1 MTPGRSAFMQ
11 DDLGLLFTVGMI
23 ALFFLMDALA
33 RRKHQRPPGEVD
45 ELESRRVRE
54 PAAGGAAQ
62 SEPVT
67 GEAKSEWAYLRR
79 VPEATE
85 SAGAEEDAPKPDV
98 AEGQRAHG
106 LPRPDGSVMVAP
118 PAPGDE
124 SAAMLVDA
132 EEEIRER
139 GRRDLLAV
147 SPTAP
152 RLVDAPLAAVA
163 PRGERSRPER
173 TRRAARLRAILRA
186 DSETFRDAVLL
197 KEILGRPLGS
207 RPGPGGWQEPG

>member
-1 MTPGRSAFMQ
+1 MQ
-11 DDLGLLFTVGMI
+11 NNLGLLFTVGMV

-33 RRKHQRPPGEVD
+33 RRKHQRPRGEVD
-45 ELESRRVRE
+45 ERESRQVRE
-54 PAAGGAAQ
+54 PAVGGAGP
-62 SEPVT
+62 SEPVAW
-67 GEAKSEWAYLRR
+67 EAKSDWAYLGR
-79 VPEATE
+79 VPEPTE
-85 SAGAEEDAPKPDV
+85 SAEAEEDPPKPDV

-106 LPRPDGSVMVAP
+106 LPMPDGSVMVAP
-118 PAPGDE
+118 PAPEDE
-124 SAAMLVDA
+124 SATMLVHA
-132 EEEIRER
+132 GEEIRER

-147 SPTAP
+147 PATTP

-186 DSETFRDAVLL
+186 DSETRRDAVLFR
-197 KEILGRPLGS
+197 EILGRPLGS